1 MKKNYQI
8 PATNVILVQPIQMIA
23 GSGERVSTVNSG
35 DTGITYGG
43 AGSGNAMSRRGG
55 WADDEE

>member
-8 PATNVILVQPIQMIA
+8 PATNVILVQPTLLQT
-23 GSGERVSTVNSG
+23 GSQVRSLNSG

-55 WADDEE
+55 WADEEE